1 VRDAR
6 EEMRAAAAPPIAR
19 PEDGVRAG
27 LGGTSAFE
35 LWTLPTDG
43 ALPMAEV
50 RRRLAGHAAAA
61 RLPAALFPDDLAPAP
76 ER

>member
-1 VRDAR
+1 
-6 EEMRAAAAPPIAR
+6 
-19 PEDGVRAG
+19 VRAR